1 MRTEWAVVAA
11 GDQFTL
17 DARNAGEMTFTVSN
31 PGPATDTVVFDV
43 LPGAGSQRSWFS
55 IAEPQRTVRPNEAVA
70 FRVKSRFRPVRR
82 PSSTT

>member
-1 MRTEWAVVAA
+1 MSTDWAVVAA

-43 LPGAGSQRSWFS
+43 LPGAVRNGPGSPSPHRSG
-55 IAEPQRTVRPNEAVA
+55 R
-70 FRVKSRFRPVRR
+70 
-82 PSSTT
+82 